1 MKAAAAKRKNYKRFS
16 TLFYLGSILFWIG
29 LWQLAAVRL
38 SKELFLPAPA
48 KVCRVLWKDLFP
60 SREFW
65 FSIRISLLHIGTGF
79 LAGALAGTG
88 LAALSFLCRPIRVL
102 LWFPIKII
110 KSVPVASFVILVLL
124 WIPSSGLSVVI
135 PFLMV
140 LPVLYIHTLAG
151 LEHTDQRLLEMAQIF
166 RLSRWKKALQ
176 IYLPQVL
183 PQIGSACSLA
193 IGMAWKSGIAAEIIG
208 LSKDTMGNALYQ
220 AKIYL
225 MTPELFAWTIVI
237 VGLSIACEWGMKGL
251 VRLLERI

>member
-1 MKAAAAKRKNYKRFS
+1 MKAAAAKQKNPKIYS
-16 TLFYLGSILFWIG
+16 TVFYLCSILFWIG

-38 SKELFLPAPA
+38 SQELFLPAPI
-48 KVCRVLWKDLFP
+48 KVVRVLWKDLLP

-65 FSIRISLLHIGTGF
+65 LSIQTSLLHIGAGF
-79 LAGALAGTG
+79 LAGALAGSG
-88 LAALSFLCRPIRVL
+88 LAALSFLCRPIRIL

-151 LEHTDQRLLEMAQIF
+151 LDYTDEKLLEMAQIF
-166 RLSRWKKALQ
+166 RLSRWKKALH
-176 IYLPQVL
+176 IYIPQLL

-208 LSKDTMGNALYQ
+208 LSRGTIGNALYQ

-237 VGLSIACEWGMKGL
+237 VGLSITCEWGIKGL
-251 VRLLERI
+251 VWLLERI